1 MGINAQNYRYIGRNA
16 WNLKKLLLLPCQPP
30 VVHYSVKNSCRSWYF
45 WERQDVQKSYKHGI
59 QTTLFVLGFRGK
71 YPKFS
76 GNVQMQG
83 VGFCHQEIIFANSQ
97 LGLSLSGSF
106 MAMSCFFAKRTPWTF
121 GADCLLCLQGAIHTL
136 SLFPIPILSFK
147 TSFFLDWKWANWY
160 ISNIIRVQIC
170 SFNSIFSIHCGDR
183 WCAGG
188 GWAHYGTELLPG
200 LYGQPAL
207 WYSMGGGRGS
217 WAWG

>member
-1 MGINAQNYRYIGRNA
+1 MAQNLPDRPKSSGWQCHPATGVFRPLADTSGKGRMFKSPISMAYRQRCSYWASGANIQNSVEMFRCKEWA
-16 WNLKKLLLLPCQPP
+16 LFKWLL
-30 VVHYSVKNSCRSWYF
+30 H
-45 WERQDVQKSYKHGI
+45 
-59 QTTLFVLGFRGK
+59 
-71 YPKFS
+71 
-76 GNVQMQG
+76 GNVL
-83 VGFCHQEIIFANSQ
+83 F
-97 LGLSLSGSF
+97 
-106 MAMSCFFAKRTPWTF
+106 FFAKRTPWTF

-136 SLFPIPILSFK
+136 LLFPIPILSFK

-183 WCAGG
+183 WCVGG